1 MIEILVSASLA
12 SFGIGIL
19 AQHLRFKTKIARL
32 SESLKKEKDRAQCF
46 SDALDSR
53 SAELAEKNACLVSQD
68 EQIASLGAQIAQ
80 LNESRLDPAILKS
93 LSSSLAILN
102 ARAKREAE
110 AERVRV
116 AERERIREHRLKQA
130 APAEKPG
137 PEALAARSLAAGLIA
152 PGALR
157 LPQDRS
163 KKKE

>member
-1 MIEILVSASLA
+1 MLEILVSASLA
-12 SFGIGIL
+12 SLAIGIL
-19 AQHLRFKTKIARL
+19 AQEFRLKTKVARL
-32 SESLKKEKDRAQCF
+32 SESLKAEKDRAQCF

-68 EQIASLGAQIAQ
+68 EQIASLGAQVAQ

-116 AERERIREHRLKQA
+116 AERERIRGHRLKQA
-130 APAEKPG
+130 APAEKPDSA
-137 PEALAARSLAAGLIA
+137 ALAARNQAAGLIA

-157 LPQDRS
+157 LPQDHP